1 MIQSGSDS
9 RVISAC
15 RVCGQALRPGEAMV
29 CFVCLVEKAAHD
41 CNVSYHRMISN
52 QDTQAAGLAEAMYQR
67 ACTHLEKLIGR

>member
-29 CFVCLVEKAAHD
+29 CFVCLVEKAAHE
-41 CNVSYHRMISN
+41 CNVSYHRMIGNHGN
-52 QDTQAAGLAEAMYQR
+52 QAEGLTAVLYQR